1 MVNNLFEAIQQAG
14 KKPFLTYVN
23 RWAASSIS
31 SNSTNFSNSS
41 RNGFIFSQY
50 KNLEDAFGFI
60 EQVRNKPNKQSFEN
74 YALYMVGDPK
84 YNDFKTFISEINKP
98 SRPFEKIKKIS
109 KIVVENIK
117 TLINLG
123 GLYKNDR
130 IIATQDSNGVFD
142 FGLASLGLYRPI
154 EFYSEELKKDIEK
167 GVLKNPY
174 FFQEFDNGVV
184 MPDDVKKLVV
194 GSNTFFVYTI
204 NGKDYYCERRQ
215 RGATKVYNTFSQEC
229 FLKANQDGIVITY
242 DLVNQN
248 KVFNG
253 RGNAKLKYA
262 SNNKKSYLIYE
273 KKDDSVKN
281 VDIFMPI
288 NFLGKTYVNNSSR
301 GLALLPAFLI
311 AATLEEFGID
321 SRISALRIGSD
332 NSTMTTISI
341 PVKDYN
347 ESSSDAF
354 DKIYYLLSTSE
365 YAETFFG
372 FFKIYHTN
380 DGIQATPSGKYI
392 SSFTDVQYWNR
403 NYMNLML
410 QRYKNWIR
418 VNKDQP
424 FVNTK
429 VVNENFQFALSTI
442 ESKIADSNIT
452 YDNILEYLHN
462 VFYSFYYYMDFLAIE
477 MLEMNDFVANLYK
490 RVTEDPTFNKI
501 FSRPST
507 KVEIKDML
515 RKYILSILTEK
526 YQVVSGGSY
535 ADSQEQI
542 NEKDK
547 KFQEKVLLLNEA
559 LNIV

>member
-23 RWAASSIS
+23 RWASSSIS
-31 SNSTNFSNSS
+31 SNSTDYSDLSK
-41 RNGFIFSQY
+41 RGFIFSQY

-60 EQVRNKPNKQSFEN
+60 EQVRNKPNKQSFEKQ
-74 YALYMVGDPK
+74 ALYMVDDSK
-84 YNDFKTFISEINKP
+84 YNDYKTFISEINKP
-98 SRPFEKIKKIS
+98 STVFEKIKKIS
-109 KIVVENIK
+109 KIVIENIK

-184 MPDDVKKLVV
+184 MPDDVKKVVV
-194 GSNTFFVYTI
+194 GSNTFFVYAI

-288 NFLGKTYVNNSSR
+288 NFLSETKNDSSR
-301 GLALLPAFLI
+301 GLAVLPAFLI

-332 NSTMTTISI
+332 DSIMTTISI

-354 DKIYYLLSTSE
+354 DKIYYLLSTKS
-365 YAETFFG
+365 YASSFFA

-380 DGIQATPSGKYI
+380 DGIQAKPSGDY
-392 SSFTDVQYWNR
+392 SASFDDVAYNDR

-429 VVNENFQFALSTI
+429 VVNDNFQFALATI
-442 ESKIADSNIT
+442 RDDIADKDIT
-452 YDNILEYLHN
+452 YENILAYLHN

-501 FSRPST
+501 FSRPSS

-515 RKYILSILTEK
+515 RKYILSILTQK

>member
-1 MVNNLFEAIQQAG
+1 MVSNLFEAIQQAG
-14 KKPFLTYVN
+14 RKPFINYVN
-23 RWAASSIS
+23 RWAAASIS
-31 SNSTNFSNSS
+31 SNSASTTGASK
-41 RNGFIFSQY
+41 NGFIFSQY

-60 EQVRNKPNKQSFEN
+60 EQVRNKPNQQTFERQ
-74 YALYMVGDPK
+74 ALYFVSDPK
-84 YNDFKTFISEINKP
+84 YKDFSTFISEINKP
-98 SRPFEKIKKIS
+98 NKSFDKIKKIS

-130 IIATQDSNGVFD
+130 IIVTQDTNGVFD

-174 FFQEFDNGVV
+174 FFQSLENGVV
-184 MPDDVKKLVV
+184 MPDDVRKNVV
-194 GSNTFFVYTI
+194 GVNTFFIYS
-204 NGKDYYCERRQ
+204 NKGKDYYCERRQ
-215 RGATKVYNTFSQEC
+215 RGATKVHNAFKDEC
-229 FLKANQDGIVITY
+229 FLKANQDGIVLTY
-242 DLVNQN
+242 DIVNQN

-253 RGNAKLKYA
+253 RGDAKLKYA
-262 SNNKKSYLIYE
+262 SNNKKSYLIYD

-288 NFLGKTYVNNSSR
+288 NFLKKKYTNDASR

-332 NSTMTTISI
+332 KSVMTTISI

-365 YAETFFG
+365 YAEQFFG
-372 FFKIYHTN
+372 FFKVYNTN
-380 DGIQATPSGKYI
+380 DGIQASPSGKYDA
-392 SSFTDVQYWNR
+392 SFSDVFYWNR
-403 NYMNLML
+403 NYMNSML
-410 QRYKNWIR
+410 QRYKNW
-418 VNKDQP
+418 VKLNKDQP

-429 VVNENFQFALSTI
+429 VVNENFQFALSTVDT
-442 ESKIADSNIT
+442 KIADANIT
-452 YDNILEYLHN
+452 YDNILSYLHQ

-477 MLEMNDFVANLYK
+477 MIEMNDFVRSLYK
-490 RVTEDPTFNKI
+490 RITEDSTFNKI

-507 KVEIKDML
+507 KVEIKDMI